1 VMLVA
6 SFVLLMVINALQ
18 SWQRKRAG
26 ASS

>member
-1 VMLVA
+1 LVA